1 MPRISHL
8 FHFVMCFLRPKVF
21 MCIQSGRD
29 STPTIGDFGL
39 WHYIVDGQDWP
50 FLNRLFVFLMLFSG
64 KSDKTSIF
72 PTESI
77 GFSGIFCSLKPIH
90 GLLSCWLTHVHTIP
104 ERGPEDHLFGWG
116 FTFMASSSS
125 YGRLSEKS
133 PCKAI

>member
-64 KSDKTSIF
+64 KSDKASIF

-77 GFSGIFCSLKPIH
+77 GCSGIFCSLKPIH

-104 ERGPEDHLFGWG
+104 ERRKI
-116 FTFMASSSS
+116 TSSGGVSPS
-125 YGRLSEKS
+125 WRPHQVMVDFVKKVLTLIYG
-133 PCKAI
+133 